1 MPTIGPDCGGLLHHR
16 HVGFDRVGNETILVS
31 GVVHLIELLRI
42 WYAIAA
48 PRDLRVQLNAGDRQ
62 LAFGVLSI
70 WPTA

>member
-1 MPTIGPDCGGLLHHR
+1 MPTIGLDSGGLLHHR

-48 PRDLRVQLNAGDRQ
+48 PRDLRV
-62 LAFGVLSI
+62 
-70 WPTA
+70 